1 MSIHTPTPLQELHT
15 ALLLRKNIRLWI
27 KRDDLIHPII
37 QGNKWRK
44 LKYNIQEAQRTQKKY
59 LITFGGAYSNH
70 IHATA
75 AAGEYF
81 GIKTIG
87 IIRGEEVQPLNP
99 TLAYTRQ
106 CGMQLHFV
114 DRKTYRLKEKL
125 LPQLDFFSAS
135 QINLQDE
142 CYVIP
147 EGGTNSFAIKGCQE
161 LGEEIYAQM
170 EESPDFIALSCG
182 TGGTIAGVISG
193 SKNSSHVLGFSAL
206 KGDFLK
212 KEIETLL
219 TNSNTSLTQKTNWS
233 LQTDYHFGGY
243 AKFDKK
249 LIDFINTFKRDFNI
263 PLDPLYTGK
272 MMYGIFDLIQ
282 KDFFKSGSR
291 IVVIHTGGLQGIAG
305 FNERFN
311 FPLK

>member
-1 MSIHTPTPLQELHT
+1 MSIHTPTPLQELHHP
-15 ALLLRKNIRLWI
+15 LFLKKNIRLWI

-44 LKYNIQEAQRTQKKY
+44 LKYNIKEAQRSNKKY
-59 LITFGGAYSNH
+59 LLTFGGAYSNH

-75 AAGEYF
+75 AAGAYF

-125 LPQLDFFSAS
+125 LPQLNFFSTS
-135 QINLQDE
+135 KINLQEE
-142 CYVIP
+142 CYILP
-147 EGGTNSFAIKGCQE
+147 EGGTNTLAIKGCQE
-161 LGEEIYAQM
+161 LAKEIDTQM
-170 EESPDFIALSCG
+170 ETSPDFVALSCG
-182 TGGTIAGVISG
+182 TGGTIAGIISG
-193 SKNSSHVLGFSAL
+193 LNNTAHVLGFSAL

-212 KEIETLL
+212 TEIQHLLKEEN
-219 TNSNTSLTQKTNWS
+219 NSSSINNWS
-233 LQTDYHFGGY
+233 LQTNYHFGGY
-243 AKFDKK
+243 AKFDQK
-249 LIDFINTFKRDFNI
+249 LIDFINLFKRDYNI
-263 PLDPLYTGK
+263 ALDPLYTGK

-282 KDFFKSGSR
+282 KDFFKSGSQL
-291 IVVIHTGGLQGIAG
+291 IVIHTGGLQGIAG

>member
-1 MSIHTPTPLQELHT
+1 MPIQIPTPLQELH
-15 ALLLRKNIRLWI
+15 AAPLLRKNIRLWI

-59 LITFGGAYSNH
+59 LVTFGGAYSNH

-99 TLAYTRQ
+99 TLSYAHQ
-106 CGMQLHFV
+106 CRMQLHFV

-135 QINLQDE
+135 QIDLQKE
-142 CYVIP
+142 CYIIP

-161 LGEEIYAQM
+161 LAKEIENQM
-170 EESPDFIALSCG
+170 EIPPDFVALSCG
-182 TGGTIAGVISG
+182 TGGTIVGVISG
-193 SKNSSHVLGFSAL
+193 LNNTSHVLGFSAL

-212 KEIETLL
+212 EEIKILL
-219 TNSNTSLTQKTNWS
+219 TDIEIPSSTNNWS

-243 AKFDKK
+243 AKFDKN

-263 PLDPLYTGK
+263 PLDPIYTGK
-272 MMYGIFDLIQ
+272 MMYGIFNLIQ
-282 KDFFKSGSR
+282 KGFFKRGSR
-291 IVVIHTGGLQGIAG
+291 IVVIHTGGLQGITG
-305 FNERFN
+305 FNQQFN
-311 FPLK
+311 FPIQ